1 MNKKYIFTA
10 ANAAN
15 GKIAVAGFGGKAAEA
30 YNAEEVRVYEYRGA
44 DGSTLYAYDGI
55 YGEAVG
61 LSFKELEEFFE
72 ELWEEMF
79 VLIKDEDDAEDEDD
93 EPRRVT
99 CQYWQGI
106 PAGETV
112 ETGFLA
118 GVTELTAPA
127 AEEGTYTL
135 YEVADSSNCH
145 LGFEWVKD

>member
-10 ANAAN
+10 ANAAKGEMAESYN
-15 GKIAVAGFGGKAAEA
+15 G
-30 YNAEEVRVYEYRGA
+30 
-44 DGSTLYAYDGI
+44 
-55 YGEAVG
+55 
-61 LSFKELEEFFE
+61 E
-72 ELWEEMF
+72 ELWEDVF
-79 VLIKDEDDAEDEDD
+79 GIVLDEDDAEDDDD

-127 AEEGTYTL
+127 EEGTYTL